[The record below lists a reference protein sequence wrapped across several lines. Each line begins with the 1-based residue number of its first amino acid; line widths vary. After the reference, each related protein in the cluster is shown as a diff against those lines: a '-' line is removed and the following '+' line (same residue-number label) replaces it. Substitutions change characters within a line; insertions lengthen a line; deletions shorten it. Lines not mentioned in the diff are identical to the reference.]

1 MSVEHQ
7 KLRFN
12 LDKPLDREAWEIIQA
27 VPSGKRSRFI
37 MNAIIAHEQRQVEEE
52 QQERLA
58 ERIADLVADRL
69 SDCSIPITAAAQG
82 DPSGPDADTL
92 ERSLAIAD
100 EFMAQWD

>member
-12 LDKPLDREAWEIIQA
+12 LDKPTDLEAWSIIQA

-37 MNAIIAHEQRQVEEE
+37 TNAIIAYEQQQAEEE

-69 SDCSIPITAAAQG
+69 SDYSVSVPPATQ
-82 DPSGPDADTL
+82 DNPSAPDADTM

-100 EFMAQWD
+100 EFMALWA